1 MNSQDKAKKEPV
13 AQMFGTDASMIKVI
27 DNHIPQED
35 IEKIMKMSSR
45 ITEWN
50 DAEPGD
56 EWHARLAGA
65 DKLHK
70 LDPDTYGIL
79 ETYAKAAKNVAE
91 ELFNCTL
98 KFREPALVRY
108 RAGMHQPEAHA
119 DKQNLD
125 GTFKEGMGD
134 WDLSVVMYFND
145 DFEGGELVFPQ
156 HDTKITPAP
165 GRIVIYPGDDAYLH
179 YVDHVTAGVR
189 WACPLF
195 FTVVDRHG

>member
-1 MNSQDKAKKEPV
+1 
-13 AQMFGTDASMIKVI
+13 MIKII
-27 DNHIPQED
+27 DDHIPQD
-35 IEKIMKMSSR
+35 NVEKIMKMSSR

-50 DAEPGD
+50 YAEPGD

-65 DKLHK
+65 DKLRE
-70 LDPDTYGIL
+70 LDPDTYEIL
-79 ETYAKAAKNVAE
+79 EMHAKAAKNLAE
-91 ELFNCTL
+91 KLYNCTL

-134 WDLSVVMYFND
+134 WDLSVVMYFNN

-156 HDTKITPAP
+156 HNVKIAPTP
-165 GRIVIYPGDDAYLH
+165 GRIVVYPGDDAYLH

-195 FTVVDRHG
+195 FTVLDKHE